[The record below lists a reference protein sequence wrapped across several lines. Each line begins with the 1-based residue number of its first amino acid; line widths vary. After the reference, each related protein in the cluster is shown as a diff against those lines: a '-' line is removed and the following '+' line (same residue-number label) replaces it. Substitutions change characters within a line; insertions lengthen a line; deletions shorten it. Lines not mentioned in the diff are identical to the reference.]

1 MLKEAGEPSKYKLV
15 QLSSLEK
22 YLREDWEDITAIP
35 PVNKYLE
42 VNEK

>member
-1 MLKEAGEPSKYKLV
+1 MLKEAGEPSKYELV

-22 YLREDWEDITAIP
+22 YLREDWEDIIAVP